1 MNFNFRITSFSF
13 LALFLV
19 CISLNAI
26 GADAPAKF
34 DPKKGSHIVLLGN
47 TFADR
52 MRHYGYFE
60 TLLQKSYP
68 DRQLTLRNMGWSADE
83 VGLQPRPLNFP
94 GFRMSTPPPI
104 EKKEVGFETYKY
116 ESAPINMPVALN
128 FTGLNQD
135 LTEQQADIIFL
146 CFGMNEAF
154 KGKAGLPQFQ
164 KDLEVFTNNLRSN
177 KYNGTSAPQLVL
189 VSPIAHEDLGGY
201 FPKPDEHNQN
211 LRLYTDAMRQFA
223 LAKNMVF
230 VDLFTPTIAR
240 GKNGNPITINGIHLN
255 DLGYRETAQWMGKQL
270 GFPGKPAS
278 FNFASANAEKLQKVV
293 KMKDAHFFYRW
304 RAVNGEYIYGRRREP
319 FGVIAYPPE
328 LRKLNR
334 MAAALDS
341 VIWQLGKSSGVE
353 AYKKAVEIVDERG
366 KPLDK
371 SMLPEI
377 EMKGRQAAQHGLH
390 DHGDHAPKVWP
401 ATTESFTVPE
411 GYEINLFASE
421 KDFPIEKPVAMSFD
435 EKGRLWVAT
444 MPTYPQYYPGIPVH
458 DRIVILEDTNGDGK
472 ADKHTVF
479 ADDLYLPLGF
489 EFSNGGVIVS
499 QEPDLVFLKDT
510 DGDGKADVREVI
522 LTGFGSEDS
531 HHATHAFTHGPDG
544 ALYFNEGTFLNS
556 QVETPYG
563 PVRSYTGATYRYEP
577 RTGKLQHYISYPYY
591 NPWGSVFD
599 KWGMH
604 LIGDASDGS
613 NYFAPPMTGKVE
625 YPDKH
630 PRTNMFTT
638 TRVRPTAGIEI
649 VSSRQFP
656 DNVQGNFLVNN
667 NIGFQGTKQH
677 EILVEGSGISSKEVE
692 SILQSSDP
700 NFRPI
705 DIKFGP
711 DGALYIVDWYNP
723 LISHGENPPRDP
735 LRDKAHGRVW
745 RITYKN
751 KPLLKTRDISGQSLP
766 QLLENLKEHEDRLRY
781 RTRIRIREQAPEKV
795 LPELKKWVA
804 NLDKKDANYELH
816 LLEALWLYQDFDVV
830 QPELLEQLLAGKDYR
845 ARTAA
850 TRVIPYW
857 KDRLKDP
864 LALLEKRI
872 HDESPRVRLEAV
884 VALSHLPSQKAIEI
898 AANAFNYPTDYYLDY
913 AINETIW
920 HMKKVWLPVL
930 QQDPQFLSDKP
941 VALNYLLTRCT
952 SDELLRM
959 PQNRQ
964 VLIALLGRKD
974 VSESVK
980 KELLTKL
987 ASEAKQTPVAL
998 LTALIGEKG
1007 RVGSDESLVE
1017 LLLAQDQSA
1026 LQASRDALVK
1036 LTDANQS
1043 DRIQSI
1049 GYAALLKADGN
1060 EEKVWAKASQTQ
1072 ASLVNYL
1079 DGISLLKN
1087 QGVSESIYL
1096 NVKKLTKEV
1105 PASLKKDVKKEEKGV
1120 ASPFHSIYSKAYRI
1134 LSSKKSSAAEKSE
1147 LVKSYTDY
1155 LKLTPATQLTSP
1167 VYKEALILGKELAS
1181 KLSEQES
1188 KKYLAE
1194 LEALG
1199 AVEITLKAVPAKMVF
1214 DKELLSVPAG
1224 RRVALVFEN
1233 PDLMPHNVVITKP
1246 GAEEKVGTAADAM
1259 ASLKDGFEKNFVPA
1273 IPEVLFATPLVNGGK
1288 SFTLDFQAPK
1298 TPGDYPFICSFP
1310 GHWRVMKGI
1319 LRVVAAQ

>member
-1 MNFNFRITSFSF
+1 MKSSFCLKRLPFSVF
-13 LALFLV
+13 LIFVVALV
-19 CISLNAI
+19 AK
-26 GADAPAKF
+26 AAPAKF

-104 EKKEVGFETYKY
+104 EKKQVGFETYKH

-128 FTGLNQD
+128 YVGLNQD
-135 LTEQQADIIFL
+135 LTEQKADIIFL

-154 KGKAGLPQFQ
+154 KGRAGLPQFQ
-164 KDLEVFTNNLRSN
+164 KDLETFTKNLLSNN
-177 KYNGTSAPQLVL
+177 YNGSSAPQLIL
-189 VSPIAHEDLGGY
+189 VSPIAHENLGGY
-201 FPKPDEHNQN
+201 FPNPDEHNQN

-223 LAKNMVF
+223 LAKNMLF
-230 VDLFTPTIAR
+230 IDLFTSTIAR
-240 GKNGNPITINGIHLN
+240 GANGAPITINGIHLN
-255 DLGYRETAQWMGKQL
+255 DLGYRETAKWMGQQL

-278 FNFASANAEKLQKVV
+278 FNFASANADKLQKVV

-319 FGVIAYPPE
+319 FGIIAFPPE

-353 AYKKAVEIVDERG
+353 AYKKAIEIVDERG
-366 KPLDK
+366 KPTDK
-371 SMLPEI
+371 SMIPEI
-377 EMKGRQAAQHGLH
+377 EMKGRQAEQLGLH
-390 DHGDHAPKVWP
+390 DHGHHTPKVWP

-458 DRIVILEDTNGDGK
+458 DRIVILEDTDNDGK

-510 DGDGKADVREVI
+510 DGDDKADVREVI

-544 ALYFNEGTFLNS
+544 ALYINEGIFLNS

-563 PVRSYTGATYRYEP
+563 PVRSYSGATYRYEP
-577 RTGKLQHYISYPYY
+577 RTGKLQHYISYPYF
-591 NPWGSVFD
+591 NPWGNVFD

-613 NYFAPPMTGKVE
+613 NYFAPPLTGRVE
-625 YPDKH
+625 YPNKH

-656 DNVQGNFLVNN
+656 DEVQGNFLVNN

-677 EILVEGSGISSKEVE
+677 NILVEGSGISSKEVE

-751 KPLLKTRDISGQSLP
+751 KPVLKKVDLSVLTIPELLGT
-766 QLLENLKEHEDRLRY
+766 LKEYEDRLRY
-781 RTRIRIREQAPEKV
+781 RARTKIREQVPEKV
-795 LPELKKWVA
+795 LPELKKWVD
-804 NLDKKDANYELH
+804 NLDKKDANYELY

-830 QPELLEQLLAGKDYR
+830 NPELLEQLLVAKDYR

-850 TRVIPYW
+850 TRVVPYW
-857 KDRLKDP
+857 QDRLKDP
-864 LALLEKRI
+864 LALLEKRV

-884 VALSHLPSQKAIEI
+884 VGLSHLPSQRAIEI
-898 AANAFNYPTDYYLDY
+898 VANAFDYPTDYYLDY
-913 AINETIW
+913 AINETVW
-920 HMKKVWLPVL
+920 HMKKEWLPVL
-930 QQDPQFLSDKP
+930 QQNPQFLSNKP
-941 VALNYLLTRCT
+941 VALNYLLSRCT

-959 PQNRQ
+959 PQSKH
-964 VLIALLGRKD
+964 VLVALLGRKD
-974 VSESVK
+974 VSEQVK
-980 KELLTKL
+980 KETLTNL
-987 ASEAKQTPVAL
+987 AGEAKETPVSFLAGL
-998 LTALIGEKG
+998 VGDKARI
-1007 RVGSDESLVE
+1007 GSDESLVE
-1017 LLLAQDQSA
+1017 LLLNQDPAA
-1026 LQASRDALVK
+1026 LLASRDALVK
-1036 LTDANQS
+1036 LTESSQPN
-1043 DRIQSI
+1043 RVQSI
-1049 GYAALLKADGN
+1049 GYGALLKADGSDG
-1060 EEKVWAKASQTQ
+1060 KVWEKASQTQ
-1072 ASLVNYL
+1072 VSLVNYL
-1079 DGISLLKN
+1079 DGITLLKN
-1087 QGVSESIYL
+1087 RGVAEQVYQNI
-1096 NVKKLTKEV
+1096 KKLTNEV
-1105 PASLKKDVKKEEKGV
+1105 PASWKKGTKKEEQGV
-1120 ASPFHSIYSKAYRI
+1120 ASPFHPVYSKAYRI
-1134 LSSKKSSAAEKSE
+1134 LVSQASSATEKSE
-1147 LVKSYTDY
+1147 LLKSYTGY
-1155 LKLTPATQLTSP
+1155 LKRTPSAQLNSP
-1167 VYKEALILGKELAS
+1167 VYKEALVLGKELAG
-1181 KLSEQES
+1181 KLPEAEA

-1199 AVEITLKAVPAKMVF
+1199 AVELTLKAVPAKMIF
-1214 DKELLSVPAG
+1214 DKELLTVPAG
-1224 RRVALVFEN
+1224 RRVSLAFEN

-1259 ASLKDGFEKNFVPA
+1259 ASLKDGFEKNFVPS

-1288 SFTLDFQAPK
+1288 SFVLDFQAPS

-1310 GHWRVMKGI
+1310 GHWRVMKGV
-1319 LRVVAAQ
+1319 LRVVAGQ